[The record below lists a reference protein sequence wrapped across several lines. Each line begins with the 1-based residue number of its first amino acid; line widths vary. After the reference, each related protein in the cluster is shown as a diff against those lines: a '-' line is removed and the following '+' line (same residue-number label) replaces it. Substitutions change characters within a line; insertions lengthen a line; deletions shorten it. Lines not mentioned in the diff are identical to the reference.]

1 MKHIQ
6 ILLMS
11 LFLTL
16 SFNSIANEEVKQ
28 EIKKEVAISQETSI
42 NEYYEAQIIL
52 NNIDQLIKDGFIT
65 DKNAQEAKAK
75 YVFQN
80 KELKERMKNYVE
92 TANDN
97 KNIED
102 TEASWSEYITFLNI
116 MKFVAVIILIIAF
129 HGFIANFATALLAL
143 IVSVPIFAYQTV
155 FMASGIVM
163 TFFPELIWESQ
174 SFYLAFFGS
183 FLNIII
189 LFWISVSYEDFFKK
203 IISKLSIGIK
213 PDLLVCIY
221 GALYFGSLAI
231 MYSSSAFGLLT
242 VGFIVTATGFVIYH
256 SSLCVALGVEKEE
269 HLGTAIISNLIIL
282 VTYSLIKING
292 IDIPHLEHFSVGI
305 EYLCSLALGICLL
318 IASSPMLDSNK
329 NFGLATFLMFLCSGL
344 ALAGSVFFGLTTIA
358 AFLNTIFVLYIL
370 EWIGYMSEK
379 SGWVAFMFTLGSSL
393 YGLAILLEKYPQYFV
408 NSLI

>member
-16 SFNSIANEEVKQ
+16 SFNSIANEEVK
-28 EIKKEVAISQETSI
+28 KEVEISQDTSI

-80 KELKERMKNYVE
+80 KELKERMENYVE
-92 TANDN
+92 TAKDK

-102 TEASWSEYITFLNI
+102 REASWSEYITFLNI

-129 HGFIANFATALLAL
+129 HGLIVNFATTLLTL
-143 IVSVPIFAYQTV
+143 IASVPIFVYQTV
-155 FMASGIVM
+155 FMASGIAM

-183 FLNIII
+183 FINIII
-189 LFWISVSYEDFFKK
+189 LCWIAFSYEDFFEK

-256 SSLCVALGVEKEE
+256 SNLCVVLGVEKEE
-269 HLGTAIISNLIIL
+269 HLGTAIISNLMIL
-282 VTYSLIKING
+282 VAYSLIKING

-370 EWIGYMSEK
+370 EWIGYVSKK
-379 SGWVAFMFTLGSSL
+379 SGWVAFMFALGASL
-393 YGLAILLEKYPQYFV
+393 YGLALLLEEYPQYFV